1 MRAKARSGGKR
12 KKRHQGGFLPGEAR
26 LECAALELEA
36 RAMVKWSDGVRR
48 AAAKVV
54 GRAERAG
61 MREASTAAKIGNS

>member
-12 KKRHQGGFLPGEAR
+12 KRKRHQGSFLPGEAR

-36 RAMVKWSDGVRR
+36 RAIVKWSDGVRR

-54 GRAERAG
+54 GRTERAG
-61 MREASTAAKIGNS
+61 MREA

>member
-12 KKRHQGGFLPGEAR
+12 EKGRHQGGFLPGEAR

-48 AAAKVV
+48 AVAKVV
-54 GRAERAG
+54 GSSRESWNAG
-61 MREASTAAKIGNS
+61 GAR